1 MSIKFNHIKQINTKD
16 FVLTHYKVKSD
27 EFIIIYYPYEK
38 YTYDQM
44 ELILNLFKD
53 MLPDNTNFIFLPDDI
68 KVELADEY
76 TFH

>member
-16 FVLTHYKVKSD
+16 FILTHYKVKSD

-68 KVELADEY
+68 KVELTDEY

>member
-1 MSIKFNHIKQINTKD
+1 MGIKFNHIKQINTKD
-16 FVLTHYKVKSD
+16 FVLTHYKVKND

-44 ELILNLFKD
+44 ELVLNLFKD
-53 MLPDNTNFIFLPDDI
+53 MLPDNINFIFLPDDI
-68 KVELADEY
+68 KVELTDEY

>member
-27 EFIIIYYPYEK
+27 EFIIIYYPYKK

-44 ELILNLFKD
+44 ELVLNLFKD

>member
-16 FVLTHYKVKSD
+16 FILTHYKVKSD
-27 EFIIIYYPYEK
+27 EFIIIYYPYKK

-44 ELILNLFKD
+44 ELVLNLFKD

-68 KVELADEY
+68 KVELTDEY